1 MASEWVKPT
10 GSAYKIAPRYGLNTR
25 ERESTTQEERL
36 EVSAIH
42 RGQQLQKIPINVEF
56 YGTVVL

>member
-1 MASEWVKPT
+1 MGVP
-10 GSAYKIAPRYGLNTR
+10 IAPRYGLNTR
-25 ERESTTQEERL
+25 KRQSTTQEKRL

>member
-1 MASEWVKPT
+1 MGEANWVCLQDCT
-10 GSAYKIAPRYGLNTR
+10 TLRTELSR